1 MSFFDGGL
9 PLRSDGG
16 GSAPPPGLVRLPRGA
31 TDREVLEALGPN
43 SPHHETAVI
52 ALETAEDVLGGFEDE
67 EAGDYIRAL
76 LESKVLYGSW
86 CCSRTNFHNPGATAF
101 FPSPAK
107 LPTGAAATAKRKARG
122 W

>member
-1 MSFFDGGL
+1 MDVTEVHCCGA
-9 PLRSDGG
+9 
-16 GSAPPPGLVRLPRGA
+16 APPPGLVRLPRGA

-43 SPHHETAVI
+43 SLHHETAVI
-52 ALETAEDVLGGFEDE
+52 ALDTAEDVLGGFEDE

-101 FPSPAK
+101 FPPPAK
-107 LPTGAAATAKRKARG
+107 LPTGAAATAKRKARA